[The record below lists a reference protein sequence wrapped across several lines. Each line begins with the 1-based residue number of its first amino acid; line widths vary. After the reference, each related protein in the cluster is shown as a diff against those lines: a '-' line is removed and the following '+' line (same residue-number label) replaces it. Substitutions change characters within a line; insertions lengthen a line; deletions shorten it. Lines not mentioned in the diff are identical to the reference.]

1 MNAAPW
7 AIEVEINGGKPL
19 GLGSRAQRR
28 RGNASRIVDQH
39 IDRTQPRPRLGNRR
53 PDRVEVASV
62 RHDAVKQ
69 RRLSSL
75 DPIERNRRNIE
86 RGDRAALALQF
97 GDDRTADVAAGS
109 RYDHAHLANS
119 SCEVVATGRIADSP
133 WGYPSNL
140 SRSEEHTSELQ
151 SLMRS
156 PYA

>member
-1 MNAAPW
+1 M
-7 AIEVEINGGKPL
+7 I
-19 GLGSRAQRR
+19 
-28 RGNASRIVDQH
+28 
-39 IDRTQPRPRLGNRR
+39 RR
-53 PDRVEVASV
+53 PPVSTRTDTRFPDTTRFLS
-62 RHDAVKQ
+62 Q

-97 GDDRTADVAAGS
+97 GYDRAADVAAGS

-140 SRSEEHTSELQ
+140 SCIGHPLFYQNRNFILPVCAIFARLRVPSVRSSGA
-151 SLMRS
+151 SS
-156 PYA
+156 PGRQPILRRARACKQY